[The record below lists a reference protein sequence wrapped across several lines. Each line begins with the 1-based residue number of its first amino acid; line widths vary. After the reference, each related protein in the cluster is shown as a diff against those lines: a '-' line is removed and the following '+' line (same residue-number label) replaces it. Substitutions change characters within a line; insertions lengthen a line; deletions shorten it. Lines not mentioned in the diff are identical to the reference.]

1 MKLYLKE
8 FEDELDDFLTIRIA
22 YNSKYNKYLFD
33 NKWTIDVNE
42 TYFENKVEK
51 IKKLLFEHLK
61 NGLENK
67 SFLRETKD
75 KIRTS
80 YNLLYDCD
88 FTDISFLEQLDVLIR
103 KNSNSLYNPTKEIYD
118 YNYFVKKLYEESYK
132 SDTFFDQNDE
142 IINYHNFLRDIF
154 FYSTKKQ
161 PTENEFEEQ
170 KLIYSLLIYKEYL
183 MVLLSYIETL
193 YFNCDRIDFSQK
205 NAESSIIIPSKKC
218 QVNLSK
224 VDTAQL
230 FRFLF
235 KEGFITINDEDTN
248 DESQIK
254 KFIEE
259 NFTYQNQRTKKHE
272 PIKNINKEFS
282 ELNWEHKELQ
292 IKFIDN
298 LISKLAAQKE
308 YIFHHYS
315 DLTSKGNSLK

>member
-1 MKLYLKE
+1 MKLYIKE
-8 FEDELDDFLTIRIA
+8 FEDELYDFLTISIA
-22 YNSKYNKYLFD
+22 YNSEYNKYLFN

-42 TYFENKVEK
+42 TYFENRIEK
-51 IKKLLFEHLK
+51 IKKLLWEHLK
-61 NGLENK
+61 NGLDNK
-67 SFLRETKD
+67 SYLQETRD

-80 YNLLYDCD
+80 YNLLYDCN
-88 FTDISFLEQLDVLIR
+88 FTDLSFLEQLDVVIR
-103 KNSNSLYNPTKEIYD
+103 KSSNSPNNPTKERYD
-118 YNYFVKKLYEESYK
+118 YNYFANKLYVESYK
-132 SDTFFDQNDE
+132 SDAFFKQSDL
-142 IINYHNFLRDIF
+142 IINYHDHLKNLFSNSIN
-154 FYSTKKQ
+154 Q
-161 PTENEFEEQ
+161 PTENEFEER
-170 KLIYSLLIYKEYL
+170 KLIYSIQIYKDYV
-183 MVLLSYIETL
+183 MVLLSYVESL
-193 YFNCDRIDFSQK
+193 YFNCDRIDFTQK

-235 KEGFITINDEDTN
+235 SEGFITINDEDTN

-282 ELNWEHKELQ
+282 ELKWEHKELQ

-298 LISKLAAQKE
+298 LISKLEAQKE
-308 YIFHHYS
+308 NILNHNKNVAS
-315 DLTSKGNSLK
+315 QGNSLK